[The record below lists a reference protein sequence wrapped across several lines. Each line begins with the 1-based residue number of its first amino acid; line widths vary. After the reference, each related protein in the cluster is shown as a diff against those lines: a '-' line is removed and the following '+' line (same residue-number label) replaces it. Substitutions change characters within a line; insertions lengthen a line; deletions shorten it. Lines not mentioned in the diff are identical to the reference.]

1 MLFYR
6 SNFDEKRLSV
16 IEIKVILISLYHQ
29 TKRRLDMTTDINA
42 LEQVYRSR
50 TTASKALFETAGKYL
65 PGGVAANG
73 KYLPPY
79 PIYMLGGQGAEMV
92 DIDHN
97 RYIDLLMGAG
107 VHILGHSPEQ
117 VLRAV
122 HKQLDIGVHYYLPAE
137 QEVKL
142 AEKVCQLMP
151 SVDMV
156 RFLNSGSESTLMAIR
171 AARAYRKRP
180 KIVKFEGNFHG
191 QHDTVL
197 VSTLAVE
204 GDPGS
209 PRPHLDSAGIPE
221 NVKDNVIILPFND
234 PETAIRQI
242 RANADE
248 LGGVIVEPVSAF
260 GLGVVPADVD
270 FLKALRQ
277 VTTETGVVLIF
288 DEVVTNFRIALGGA
302 AEYFGIQPD
311 LVCLG
316 KILGGGFAI
325 GGFGGRAEIMDKVVT
340 PKVGLWD
347 LSEQIFQSGCFSGNP
362 VSMTAGLAVL
372 EELEKGTAH
381 PYINKLTENLCHGM
395 NSLGERLGIPLLATH
410 LASIFQFHFTTS
422 ELRNKRDAMKAN
434 KQAAGLFHLGLRAHG
449 IMASAHPLFM
459 STAHN
464 QSHVDKVLDVSET
477 VLKQM
482 LNDKLF

>member
-1 MLFYR
+1 M
-6 SNFDEKRLSV
+6 KP
-16 IEIKVILISLYHQ
+16 
-29 TKRRLDMTTDINA
+29 DINA
-42 LEQVYRSR
+42 LEQLYRSR
-50 TTASKALFETAGKYL
+50 TTASKNLFDSAGKYL

-79 PIYMLGGQGAEMV
+79 PIYMVGGQGAEMV
-92 DIDHN
+92 DIDGN
-97 RYIDLLMGAG
+97 KYIDLLMGAG
-107 VHILGHSPEQ
+107 VHILGHSPER

-122 HKQLDIGVHYYLPAE
+122 HQQLDIGVHYYLPAE
-137 QEVKL
+137 AEVKL
-142 AEKVCQLMP
+142 AAKVCQLMP
-151 SVDMV
+151 SVEMV

-171 AARAYRKRP
+171 AARAYRKRS

-204 GDPGS
+204 GDPGT
-209 PRPHLDSAGIPE
+209 PQPHLDSAGIPD
-221 NVKDNVIILPFND
+221 NIKDNVIILPYND
-234 PETAIRQI
+234 PDTAAQQI
-242 RANADE
+242 REHADE

-260 GLGVVPADVD
+260 GLGVVPADIE

-288 DEVVTNFRIALGGA
+288 DEVVTNFRLALGGA
-302 AEYFGIQPD
+302 SEFFGITPD

-325 GGFGGRAEIMDKVVT
+325 GGFGGQREIMDKVVT

-362 VSMTAGLAVL
+362 VSMIAGLTVL
-372 EELEKGTAH
+372 EELENGKAY
-381 PYINKLTENLCHGM
+381 PYINKLTENLCNEM
-395 NSLGERLGIPLLATH
+395 NDLGEHLGVPLMATRV
-410 LASIFQFHFTTS
+410 ASIFQFHFTTV
-422 ELRNKRDAMKAN
+422 EIKNKRDAMKAN

>member
-1 MLFYR
+1 M
-6 SNFDEKRLSV
+6 SV
-16 IEIKVILISLYHQ
+16 E
-29 TKRRLDMTTDINA
+29 INA
-42 LEQVYRSR
+42 LEQLYRAR
-50 TTASKALFETAGKYL
+50 TAGSEKLSVQAGKVL

-92 DIDHN
+92 DIDGN
-97 RYIDLLMGAG
+97 KYLDLLMGAG
-107 VHILGHSPEQ
+107 VHILGHSPEC

-122 HKQLDIGVHYYLPAE
+122 HHQLDIGVHYYLPAE
-137 QEVKL
+137 AEVKL
-142 AEKVCQLMP
+142 AEKVCQVMP
-151 SVDMV
+151 SVEMV

-204 GDPGS
+204 GEPGA
-209 PRPHLDSAGIPE
+209 PRPHLDSAGIPD
-221 NVKDNVIILPFND
+221 NVKDNLLILPYND
-234 PETAIRQI
+234 AQRAVEQIRQH
-242 RANADE
+242 ADE

-260 GLGVVPADVD
+260 GLGVVPADLE
-270 FLKALRQ
+270 FLQALRQ
-277 VTTETGVVLIF
+277 VTLETGIPLIF

-302 AEYFGIQPD
+302 MEYFGIQPD

-325 GGFGGRAEIMDKVVT
+325 GGFGGKREIMDRVVT
-340 PKVGLWD
+340 PRVGLWD

-362 VSMTAGLAVL
+362 VSMVAGLAVL
-372 EELEKGTAH
+372 EELEKGTAY
-381 PYINKLTENLCHGM
+381 PYINGLAETLCSEM
-395 NSLGERLGIPLLATH
+395 NALGERLGVPLLATRV
-410 LASIFQFHFTTS
+410 ASIFQFHFTDTQIK
-422 ELRNKRDAMKAN
+422 NKRDAMQAN
-434 KQAAGLFHLGLRAHG
+434 KRAANLFHLGLRAHG
-449 IMASAHPLFM
+449 ILASAHPLFI
-459 STAHN
+459 STTHTQAHI
-464 QSHVDKVLDVSET
+464 DKVLEVSET

-482 LNDKLF
+482 KHDNLF

>member
-1 MLFYR
+1 M
-6 SNFDEKRLSV
+6 KP
-16 IEIKVILISLYHQ
+16 
-29 TKRRLDMTTDINA
+29 DINA
-42 LEQVYRSR
+42 LEQLYRSR
-50 TTASKALFETAGKYL
+50 TTASKNLFDSAGKYL

-79 PIYMLGGQGAEMV
+79 PIYMVGGQGAEMV
-92 DIDHN
+92 DIDGN
-97 RYIDLLMGAG
+97 KYIDLLMGAG
-107 VHILGHSPEQ
+107 VHILGHSPER

-122 HKQLDIGVHYYLPAE
+122 HQQLDIGVHYYLPAE
-137 QEVKL
+137 AEVKL
-142 AEKVCQLMP
+142 AAKVCQLMP
-151 SVDMV
+151 SVEMV

-171 AARAYRKRP
+171 AARAYRKRS

-204 GDPGS
+204 GDPGT
-209 PRPHLDSAGIPE
+209 PQPHLDSAGIPD
-221 NVKDNVIILPFND
+221 NIKDNVIILPYND
-234 PETAIRQI
+234 PDTAAQQI
-242 RANADE
+242 REHADE

-260 GLGVVPADVD
+260 GLGVVPADIE

-288 DEVVTNFRIALGGA
+288 DEVVTNFRLALGGA
-302 AEYFGIQPD
+302 SEFFGITPD

-325 GGFGGRAEIMDKVVT
+325 GGFGGQREIMDKVVT

-362 VSMTAGLAVL
+362 VSMIAGLTVL
-372 EELEKGTAH
+372 EELENGKAY
-381 PYINKLTENLCHGM
+381 PYINKLTENLC
-395 NSLGERLGIPLLATH
+395 NETNDLGEHLGVPLMATRV
-410 LASIFQFHFTTS
+410 ASIFQFHFTTV
-422 ELRNKRDAMKAN
+422 EIKNKRDAMKAN

>member
-1 MLFYR
+1 
-6 SNFDEKRLSV
+6 
-16 IEIKVILISLYHQ
+16 
-29 TKRRLDMTTDINA
+29 
-42 LEQVYRSR
+42 
-50 TTASKALFETAGKYL
+50 
-65 PGGVAANG
+65 
-73 KYLPPY
+73 
-79 PIYMLGGQGAEMV
+79 
-92 DIDHN
+92 
-97 RYIDLLMGAG
+97 
-107 VHILGHSPEQ
+107 
-117 VLRAV
+117 
-122 HKQLDIGVHYYLPAE
+122 VHYYLPAE
-137 QEVKL
+137 AEVKL
-142 AEKVCQLMP
+142 AAKVCQLMP
-151 SVDMV
+151 SVEMV

-171 AARAYRKRP
+171 AARAYRKRS

-204 GDPGS
+204 GDPGT
-209 PRPHLDSAGIPE
+209 PQPHLDSAGIPD
-221 NVKDNVIILPFND
+221 NIKDNVIILPYND
-234 PETAIRQI
+234 PDTAVKQI
-242 RANADE
+242 REHADE
-248 LGGVIVEPVSAF
+248 LGGVIVEPISAF
-260 GLGVVPADVD
+260 GLGVVPADIE

-288 DEVVTNFRIALGGA
+288 DEVVTNFRLALGGA
-302 AEYFGIQPD
+302 SEFFGITPD

-325 GGFGGRAEIMDKVVT
+325 GGFGGQREIMDKVVT

-362 VSMTAGLAVL
+362 VSMIAGLTVL
-372 EELEKGTAH
+372 EELENGTAY
-381 PYINKLTENLCHGM
+381 PYINKLTENLCNEM
-395 NSLGERLGIPLLATH
+395 NDLGEHLGVPLMATRV
-410 LASIFQFHFTTS
+410 ASIFQFHFTTV
-422 ELRNKRDAMKAN
+422 EIKNKRDAMKAN